1 MGKIIVLV
9 LVGVVGMLWFL
20 NADRDDTKEMPV
32 AAATEGAADISKAP
46 REVIDP
52 FDAMSGAVRKPGSV
66 IEQLTFANTMRLG
79 DQYRVF
85 LDDPARVIGANEKRI
100 GLPDFPANSSLR
112 TEAELALLHE
122 YVALRTPER
131 VAQILAEREADGI
144 KVGPEVIT
152 TYMSDPRYAM
162 TGKAISQLLD
172 EINPVVMR
180 VKNKLDR
187 VRAHKL
193 DPTLT
198 TVIDVPEHG
207 AYPSGHSTQAHAIA
221 FLLTA
226 MAPDRQAELE
236 SDALRVAVNRE
247 IAGVHYPSD
256 SAAGRLLARQIVDLM
271 LGNSEFAA
279 LVESAKREWAKED
292 TKK

>member
-1 MGKIIVLV
+1 MGKLIALV
-9 LVGVVGMLWFL
+9 VVGVVGVLFFM
-20 NADRDDTKEMPV
+20 NSREMKKESPAV
-32 AAATEGAADISKAP
+32 PIEVKADISKAP
-46 REVIDP
+46 REMIDP
-52 FDAMSGAVRKPGSV
+52 FDGISGAVRKPGEA
-66 IEQLTFANTMRLG
+66 IERLTFSNTMRLG
-79 DQYRVF
+79 DQYRTF

-131 VAQILAEREADGI
+131 VAQIRAEREADGI
-144 KVGPEVIT
+144 KVGPEMIT
-152 TYMSDPRYAM
+152 TYMSDSRYVM
-162 TGKAISQLLD
+162 TGKAISQVLD

-180 VKNKLDR
+180 LKNKHDR

-221 FLLTA
+221 FLLTTL
-226 MAPDRQAELE
+226 APERRAEFE

-271 LGNSEFAA
+271 LGNREFRA
-279 LVESAKREWAKED
+279 LVESAKAEWAK
-292 TKK
+292 

>member
-1 MGKIIVLV
+1 MGKIMVLV
-9 LVGVVGMLWFL
+9 LVGVAGMLWFL
-20 NADRDDTKEMPV
+20 KTEPKTAPETPTV
-32 AAATEGAADISKAP
+32 AATETQVDIAKAP
-46 REVIDP
+46 RDVIDP
-52 FDAMSGAVRKPGSV
+52 FDGISGAVRKPG
-66 IEQLTFANTMRLG
+66 EAAERLTFSNTMRLG
-79 DQYRVF
+79 EQYRAF

-112 TEAELALLHE
+112 TEAELSLLHE

-152 TYMSDPRYAM
+152 TYMSDPRYVK
-162 TGKAISQLLD
+162 TGEAIGQLLD
-172 EINPVVMR
+172 EINPIVMR
-180 VKNKLDR
+180 IKNKFDR

-226 MAPDRQAELE
+226 IAPERKAEFE

-256 SAAGRLLARQIVDLM
+256 SAAGRLLGRQIVDLM
-271 LGNSEFAA
+271 LANQDFAA
-279 LVESAKREWAKED
+279 LVEGAKREWAK
-292 TKK
+292 

>member
-1 MGKIIVLV
+1 MGKILAVV
-9 LVGVVGMLWFL
+9 LVGVVGVLFYL
-20 NADRDDTKEMPV
+20 NSQDAKDVPAVVTIEKAV
-32 AAATEGAADISKAP
+32 DISKAP
-46 REVIDP
+46 RDVIDP
-52 FDAMSGAVRKPGSV
+52 FDGMSGAVRKPGEA
-66 IEQLTFANTMRLG
+66 IERLTFSNTMRLG
-79 DQYRVF
+79 AEYLAF

-112 TEAELALLHE
+112 TETELQLLHE

-131 VAQILAEREADGI
+131 VAQIKAEIGGDGI
-144 KVGPEVIT
+144 QIGPETIT
-152 TYMSDPRYAM
+152 TYMTDARYPL
-162 TGKAISQLLD
+162 TGKLIGQLLD

-180 VKNKLDR
+180 QKVKYDR

-221 FLLTA
+221 FLLTVL
-226 MAPDRQAELE
+226 APDRQAEFE

-256 SAAGRLLARQIVDLM
+256 SAAGRLLARQLVDLM
-271 LGNSEFAA
+271 LQNPEFSA
-279 LVESAKREWAKED
+279 LVESAKAEWLI
-292 TKK
+292 KK

>member
-1 MGKIIVLV
+1 MGKIVVLV

-20 NADRDDTKEMPV
+20 NADRNAVKEPPV
-32 AAATEGAADISKAP
+32 ATATEESVDISKAP
-46 REVIDP
+46 RMVVDP
-52 FDAMSGAVRKPGSV
+52 FDGMSGAVRKPSEA
-66 IEQLTFANTMRLG
+66 IERLTFSNTMRLG
-79 DQYRVF
+79 DQFRAF
-85 LDDPARVIGANEKRI
+85 LDDPARIIGANEKRI

-122 YVALRTPER
+122 YVTLRTPER
-131 VAQILAEREADGI
+131 VAQIKAEIGPDGI
-144 KVGPEVIT
+144 KIGPKTVT
-152 TYMSDPRYAM
+152 AYMTDPEYAA
-162 TGKAISQLLD
+162 TGKAIDQLLG

-180 VKNKLDR
+180 VKNKFDR

-193 DPTLT
+193 DPTLA

-221 FLLTA
+221 FLLSA
-226 MAPDRQAELE
+226 MAPERSQEFE

-256 SAAGRLLARQIVDLM
+256 SAAGRILARQIVDLM
-271 LGNSEFAA
+271 LANRDYAA
-279 LVESAKREWAKED
+279 LVESAKAEWAK
-292 TKK
+292 

>member
-1 MGKIIVLV
+1 MGKLVVLV

-20 NADRDDTKEMPV
+20 NVKETPTDAPV
-32 AAATEGAADISKAP
+32 AVATEKPADISRAP

-52 FDAMSGAVRKPGSV
+52 FDGVSGAVRKPGEA
-66 IEQLTFANTMRLG
+66 IEKLTFSNTMRLG
-79 DQYRVF
+79 DQFRAF
-85 LDDPARVIGANEKRI
+85 LDDPARVIGANEQRI

-112 TEAELALLHE
+112 TEKELALLHE

-144 KVGPEVIT
+144 RVGPEVIT
-152 TYMSDPRYAM
+152 TYLSDPRYVK
-162 TGKAISQLLD
+162 TGEAISQLLD

-180 VKNKLDR
+180 IKNKFDR

-193 DPTLT
+193 DPTL
-198 TVIDVPEHG
+198 VPLIDVPEHG

-226 MAPDRQAELE
+226 MAPDRRAEFE
-236 SDALRVAVNRE
+236 ADALRVAVNRE

-271 LGNSEFAA
+271 LQNPEYAR
-279 LVESAKREWAKED
+279 LVESAKSEWG
-292 TKK
+292 TK

>member
-1 MGKIIVLV
+1 MGKLVVLV

-20 NADRDDTKEMPV
+20 NAKETPADVPAV
-32 AAATEGAADISKAP
+32 AVAEKSVDISKAP

-52 FDAMSGAVRKPGSV
+52 FDGVSGAVRKPGEA
-66 IEQLTFANTMRLG
+66 IEKLTFSNTMRLG
-79 DQYRVF
+79 DQFRAF

-112 TEAELALLHE
+112 TEKELALLHE

-144 KVGPEVIT
+144 KVGPEMIT
-152 TYMSDPRYAM
+152 TYMADARYAK
-162 TGKAISQLLD
+162 TGEAIGQLLD

-180 VKNKLDR
+180 IKNRYDR

-207 AYPSGHSTQAHAIA
+207 AYPSGHSTQAHSIA

-226 MAPDRQAELE
+226 IAPERKAEFE

-271 LGNSEFAA
+271 LQNPEYAR
-279 LVESAKREWAKED
+279 LVESAKGEWG
-292 TKK
+292 TK

>member
-1 MGKIIVLV
+1 MGKLIVLV

-20 NADRDDTKEMPV
+20 NTERETKNEVPIAV
-32 AAATEGAADISKAP
+32 ATETRSDISKAP

-52 FDAMSGAVRKPGSV
+52 FDGMSGAVRKPD
-66 IEQLTFANTMRLG
+66 EATERLTFSNTMLLG
-79 DQYRVF
+79 EEFRAF

-112 TEAELALLHE
+112 TEAELTLLHE

-144 KVGPEVIT
+144 KVGPEMIT

-162 TGKAISQLLD
+162 TGKAVDQLLE
-172 EINPVVMR
+172 EINPIVMR
-180 VKNKLDR
+180 SKNKYDR

-193 DPTLT
+193 DPALT

-226 MAPDRQAELE
+226 LAPERRAEFE

-256 SAAGRLLARQIVDLM
+256 SAAGRMLARQIVDLM
-271 LGNSEFAA
+271 LGNREFAA
-279 LVESAKREWAKED
+279 LVESAKVEWAK
-292 TKK
+292 

>member
-32 AAATEGAADISKAP
+32 AAATEGDVDISKAP
-46 REVIDP
+46 RESIDP
-52 FDAMSGAVRKPGSV
+52 FDGMSGAVRKPGST

-79 DQYRVF
+79 DQYRAF

-152 TYMSDPRYAM
+152 KYMSDPRYAM

-198 TVIDVPEHG
+198 TAIDVPEHG

-279 LVESAKREWAKED
+279 LVESAKREWTKAD